1 MSEKVNKQNPT
12 TLIDKLMTHQTI
24 VSLIVTLLIMVI
36 IYMLAKLSYI
46 FTPLGQVFDIFGLP
60 LITAAVLYYLLAP
73 MVRKLTKIGVEKNIA
88 IWLIFVGITII
99 LIWGTLAL
107 LPILRRQGKS
117 LVDSIPYYTNQLN
130 LLLASV
136 PSEVREDPISQN
148 ISNFFNGL
156 DVSQISNRFDS
167 LIGSTFGSLG
177 TVIGSITQIVTGI
190 LTMPI
195 VLYYLLLEGNKIP
208 RTILY
213 YTPTKH
219 RETVSR
225 ILYRSNYQI
234 SQYIRGQI
242 TVAIIVAILFAIGY
256 GIIGIDY
263 GISLAIFAGFCNVIP
278 YLGSF
283 IAIIPVV
290 IIGVLTSPLMLIK
303 VFIVMFIEQFIEG
316 RFVSPQILGS
326 SLQIHPVTIL
336 FVLLGAGKLFGL
348 VGVIL
353 GVPGYAVIK
362 VFVGELYRV
371 YREHSEAYDDQG
383 PNDLN
388 YIDLAAISKTE
399 SVVSKKAVEVNP
411 GRDIE
416 ETSRD

>member
-1 MSEKVNKQNPT
+1 
-12 TLIDKLMTHQTI
+12 
-24 VSLIVTLLIMVI
+24 
-36 IYMLAKLSYI
+36 
-46 FTPLGQVFDIFGLP
+46 
-60 LITAAVLYYLLAP
+60 
-73 MVRKLTKIGVEKNIA
+73 
-88 IWLIFVGITII
+88 
-99 LIWGTLAL
+99 
-107 LPILRRQGKS
+107 
-117 LVDSIPYYTNQLN
+117 
-130 LLLASV
+130 
-136 PSEVREDPISQN
+136 
-148 ISNFFNGL
+148 
-156 DVSQISNRFDS
+156 
-167 LIGSTFGSLG
+167 
-177 TVIGSITQIVTGI
+177 
-190 LTMPI
+190 MPI

-416 ETSRD
+416 ETSHD